1 MAAWFIYR
9 SGMSRC
15 DLNPISAPYRQE
27 AQPLS
32 IQTTVSKTMGFKT
45 AACSS
50 PMKTFL
56 SMSSTGGG
64 KFFGLSS
71 NGDRSDTSKAAA
83 STVTNVVDSQH
94 DCPVDREKLGNSTWN
109 FLHTMAAYV
118 PDTPT
123 REEQK
128 EIKQFM
134 SLLGRY
140 YPCDLCAHGVREQYV
155 NLIYNQL
162 EY

>member
-1 MAAWFIYR
+1 MCY
-9 SGMSRC
+9 
-15 DLNPISAPYRQE
+15 LNSALVLNRQE
-27 AQPLS
+27 AQPS
-32 IQTTVSKTMGFKT
+32 SVQATVAKTMGFKT
-45 AACSS
+45 AACSTAT
-50 PMKTFL
+50 KTFL
-56 SMSSTGGG
+56 SMSPSGRGT
-64 KFFGLSS
+64 FFGLRSQ
-71 NGDRSDTSKAAA
+71 GDRSDKPTAPEPIAI
-83 STVTNVVDSQH
+83 TEVVDSQH

-140 YPCDLCAHGVREQYV
+140 YPCDLCAHGVREQ
-155 NLIYNQL
+155 
-162 EY
+162 